1 MKAGKYKWLLALGVI
16 WALSPHASAQ
26 LSCKEPTHD
35 RGIVRAGTPLKHTFV
50 LQNLGEQTIQVLE
63 ARPGCGCLKPP
74 IANATLQPKQIMQLP
89 VEIHTLTQPEG
100 PHAFP
105 LTVKYLLGSQVEELK
120 LSVQA
125 QIQVEVQVTPAAAAI
140 FTDRAQTHT
149 FTIRDSRT
157 TPLKIISAES
167 SIKELTIT
175 VGSLSQ
181 DESGASLQQILVQ
194 IPESLK
200 AGRYQA
206 WISLTSNDPAYSDM
220 KIPMTIVKREKGLVQ
235 AAPAKLFL
243 EGSIST
249 PLPSRI
255 IRLSS
260 QGAGNVRI
268 ENVETNHPAVRCTW
282 AHGPG
287 EDATLRLLLDEKKL
301 PVGQTTA
308 EVQVKIRDVAQP
320 LLMIPVSINLR

>member
-1 MKAGKYKWLLALGVI
+1 MLFR
-16 WALSPHASAQ
+16 S
-26 LSCKEPTHD
+26 
-35 RGIVRAGTPLKHTFV
+35 
-50 LQNLGEQTIQVLE
+50 
-63 ARPGCGCLKPP
+63 
-74 IANATLQPKQIMQLP
+74 
-89 VEIHTLTQPEG
+89 
-100 PHAFP
+100 
-105 LTVKYLLGSQVEELK
+105 
-120 LSVQA
+120 
-125 QIQVEVQVTPAAAAI
+125 
-140 FTDRAQTHT
+140 DRAQTHT

-157 TPLKIISAES
+157 TPLKITSAES

-301 PVGQTTA
+301 PAGQTTA

>member
-1 MKAGKYKWLLALGVI
+1 MKIGKYKWCLALGAI
-16 WALSPHASAQ
+16 WALSPHAFAQ
-26 LSCKEPTHD
+26 LYCKESSHD
-35 RGIVRAGTPLKHTFV
+35 RGLVRAGTPLKHTFL
-50 LQNLGEQTIQVLE
+50 LQNLGQQSIQVLE

-74 IANATLQPKQIMQLP
+74 IAKAKLEPGQSMQLP

-105 LTVKYLLGSQVEELK
+105 LTVKYLLGSQMEELK

-149 FTIRDSRT
+149 FTIRDSRA

-167 SIKELTIT
+167 SLQELAIV
-175 VGSLSQ
+175 VGPPSQ
-181 DESGASLQQILVQ
+181 DESGASLQQIVVQ

-200 AGRYQA
+200 AGKYQA
-206 WISLTSNDPAYSDM
+206 WISLTSNDTAYSDM

-243 EGSIST
+243 EGIASI

-260 QGAGNVRI
+260 QGSGNVLI
-268 ENVETNHPAVRCTW
+268 EKVETNHPAVRCTW

-287 EDATLRLLLDEKKL
+287 EDATIRLLLDEKKL
-301 PVGQTTA
+301 PAGQTTA
-308 EVQVKIRDVAQP
+308 EVQVKIRDGIQP